1 MSNSLPAPPTAHPG
15 APFFFLE
22 SFCGKAVLAHACAAV
37 GLAACGV
44 GFFQTSSCVGPAVR
58 LDLTSPWAQSMLIE
72 VISCKLSATVVW
84 LSPPAG
90 TFSKTRSRPIKQSW
104 REAGVPESPALR
116 SASELTGLKSAW
128 QQPDLASQL
137 TRANALIDFTFRVVR
152 LCSSMGVP
160 WYFAN
165 PSGSFLWDLP
175 QWGDFKWFDADV
187 ALCAYGAPRPNPHR
201 FRCSN
206 NWLLSLAAQCPGT
219 HKHEPWS
226 PAFSEGRFKGFANGA
241 DAGLPPRLATRIAD
255 SLRLK
260 ATAHLLGWRIS

>member
-90 TFSKTRSRPIKQSW
+90 TFLKARSRPIKQSW

-128 QQPDLASQL
+128 QQPDLASQF

-160 WYFAN
+160 WYVTN
-165 PSGSFLWDLP
+165 PIGSFLWDLP
-175 QWGDFKWFDADV
+175 QWGDFKWFAPTLRFAHMGHLGRTPTGSAARTTGCFRLLLSAQAPTSTSPGRLRSRRV
-187 ALCAYGAPRPNPHR
+187 ALKALPTAPTQASRPALQVVSWTP
-201 FRCSN
+201 
-206 NWLLSLAAQCPGT
+206 
-219 HKHEPWS
+219 
-226 PAFSEGRFKGFANGA
+226 
-241 DAGLPPRLATRIAD
+241 
-255 SLRLK
+255 
-260 ATAHLLGWRIS
+260 